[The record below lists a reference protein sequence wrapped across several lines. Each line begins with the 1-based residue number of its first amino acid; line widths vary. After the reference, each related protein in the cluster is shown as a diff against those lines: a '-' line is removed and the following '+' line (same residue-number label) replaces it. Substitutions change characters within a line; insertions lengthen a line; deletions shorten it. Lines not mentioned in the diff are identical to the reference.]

1 METIALI
8 LIGIFT
14 GTITSLIG
22 SSGVMIIV
30 PLLSMFF
37 GLSIHMAIGTSL
49 MVDVIASITVAY
61 NYYKNGNVDL
71 KPGMW
76 IAIGSL
82 GGSQV
87 GAIWASHMSEG
98 NLGSSFGIILILSGV
113 FMFRNKREGKKSLLE
128 KIQGHIQFNAE
139 WKKTVTALL
148 IGFFIGIMSGVFGAG
163 GGVMIL
169 LALIIILSFPLHKA
183 IGTSTLIMTIT
194 AFSAASGYAL
204 RDNIDTII
212 GLIIGSGSILG
223 GILGSH
229 YANKVNEKMLK
240 KIVGGVFFAMGIIMI
255 LIKQC
260 TI

>member
-87 GAIWASHMSEG
+87 GAIWAQASE
-98 NLGSSFGIILILSGV
+98 LF
-113 FMFRNKREGKKSLLE
+113 
-128 KIQGHIQFNAE
+128 
-139 WKKTVTALL
+139 
-148 IGFFIGIMSGVFGAG
+148 
-163 GGVMIL
+163 
-169 LALIIILSFPLHKA
+169 
-183 IGTSTLIMTIT
+183 
-194 AFSAASGYAL
+194 
-204 RDNIDTII
+204 
-212 GLIIGSGSILG
+212 
-223 GILGSH
+223 
-229 YANKVNEKMLK
+229 
-240 KIVGGVFFAMGIIMI
+240 
-255 LIKQC
+255 
-260 TI
+260 